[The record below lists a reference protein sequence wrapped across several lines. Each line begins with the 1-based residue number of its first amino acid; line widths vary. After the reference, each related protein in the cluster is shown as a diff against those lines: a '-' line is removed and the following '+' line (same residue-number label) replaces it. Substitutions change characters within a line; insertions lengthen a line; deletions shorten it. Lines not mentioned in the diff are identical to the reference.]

1 MKIVRLNGVAATD
14 GTLICFAT
22 LEDGARLPLGLRGRA
37 TTPRLFFVGM
47 ERKPLPRGSPEEQE
61 IISALQ
67 GFVLREP
74 ANEIARLLLSDA
86 FERPDDRR

>member
-1 MKIVRLNGVAATD
+1 MAATD
-14 GTLICFAT
+14 GTIICFAS
-22 LEDGARLPLGLRGRA
+22 LEDGARLPLGLLGRA

>member
-14 GTLICFAT
+14 GTLTCFAS
-22 LEDGARLPLGLRGRA
+22 LEDGARLHLGLPGSAR
-37 TTPRLFFVGM
+37 TPRLFFVGT

-74 ANEIARLLLSDA
+74 ANDIARLLLSEA
-86 FERPDDRR
+86 LKRPR

>member
-14 GTLICFAT
+14 GTLTCFAT
-22 LEDGARLPLGLRGRA
+22 LEDGARLHLGLLGSA

-74 ANEIARLLLSDA
+74 ANEIARLLLSEA
-86 FERPDDRR
+86 LERPE

>member
-14 GTLICFAT
+14 GTLTCFAT
-22 LEDGARLPLGLRGRA
+22 LEDGERRHLGLLGGA
-37 TTPRLFFVGM
+37 TTPRLFFVGT

-74 ANEIARLLLSDA
+74 TNEIARILLSEA
-86 FERPDDRR
+86 LERPG

>member
-14 GTLICFAT
+14 GTLTCFAS
-22 LEDGARLPLGLRGRA
+22 LEDGARLYLGLLGYA
-37 TTPRLFFVGM
+37 ATPRLLFVGM
-47 ERKPLPRGSPEEQE
+47 ERKTLPRGSPEEQE

-74 ANEIARLLLSDA
+74 ANEIARLLLSEA
-86 FERPDDRR
+86 LERPR